1 MSSLLVILLLN
12 AEINAENRAEHFHT
26 EGGSLFIYDIIIQ
39 HIITSE
45 VSTSKHISAESTQ
58 KKKILFFLFFC
69 CLSINCLFP
78 ALICTRGATFS
89 VSYSSAN
96 NKKGD
101 KCAPQGRICAFP
113 HGEEERLS
121 LHLRRHHPPIRAG
134 PCWRTQTKTWETV
147 CGTLC
152 VCECMCVR
160 ACAHVCVRARA
171 AHSFSVL
178 NYQHPWGKGGNAR
191 WGRQELVLS
200 LGTAADK
207 NRQTAT

>member
-12 AEINAENRAEHFHT
+12 AEINAGKIGRNISTPRADPCSFTTSSYSISSHLR
-26 EGGSLFIYDIIIQ
+26 SRLANILAQNQ
-39 HIITSE
+39 H
-45 VSTSKHISAESTQ
+45 
-58 KKKILFFLFFC
+58 KKKKSCFFFFSFFS
-69 CLSINCLFP
+69 LSINCLFP

-134 PCWRTQTKTWETV
+134 PC
-147 CGTLC
+147 
-152 VCECMCVR
+152 
-160 ACAHVCVRARA
+160 
-171 AHSFSVL
+171 
-178 NYQHPWGKGGNAR
+178 
-191 WGRQELVLS
+191 
-200 LGTAADK
+200 
-207 NRQTAT
+207 